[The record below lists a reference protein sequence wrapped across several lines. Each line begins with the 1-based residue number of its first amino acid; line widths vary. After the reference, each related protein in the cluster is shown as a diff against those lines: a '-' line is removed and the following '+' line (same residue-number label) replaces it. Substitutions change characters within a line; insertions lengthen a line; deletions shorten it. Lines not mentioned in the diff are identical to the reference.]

1 MIGRAALV
9 LVAIV
14 VLGALFL
21 LPFDDEFNP
30 AFRTIKPVTIG
41 TPVGI
46 GQGSDARKCAL
57 LAERYMLSPREQQV
71 LSFIIR
77 GRNARYV
84 AGQLGIAE
92 NTAKTHIASI
102 YRKVDVHSQQELLDL
117 LDQME

>member
-1 MIGRAALV
+1 
-9 LVAIV
+9 
-14 VLGALFL
+14 
-21 LPFDDEFNP
+21 
-30 AFRTIKPVTIG
+30 
-41 TPVGI
+41 
-46 GQGSDARKCAL
+46 
-57 LAERYMLSPREQQV
+57 MLSPREQQV